1 MSENASAAR
10 QETFFT
16 CVAPT
21 AEQVFLAGTF
31 NAWNPSATPMLQDPS
46 GAWTLLLDLA
56 PGTYEYKFVVD
67 GEWRCVPGCD
77 EREARGPGCVSN
89 PFGTTNRVI
98 TVE

>member
-10 QETFFT
+10 RETFFT

-21 AEQVFLAGTF
+21 AERVFLAGTF
-31 NAWNPSATPMLQDPS
+31 NSWDPSATPMLWDSS
-46 GAWTLLLDLA
+46 GAWALFLDLA

-67 GEWRCVPGCD
+67 GEWCCTPGDDERGASGLDCVP
-77 EREARGPGCVSN
+77 N
-89 PFGTTNRVI
+89 PFGTLNRVV